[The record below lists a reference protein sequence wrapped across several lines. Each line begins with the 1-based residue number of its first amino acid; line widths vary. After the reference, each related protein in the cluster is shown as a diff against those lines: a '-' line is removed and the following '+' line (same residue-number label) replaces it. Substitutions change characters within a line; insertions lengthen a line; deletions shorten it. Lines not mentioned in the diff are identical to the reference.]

1 MPATTTPE
9 APQVRMIPV
18 PEPVLR
24 GLLEYL
30 AARPYREVAG
40 AIPEIERLLAEPG
53 TRAPTNER

>member
-1 MPATTTPE
+1 
-9 APQVRMIPV
+9 MIPV